1 MIYVLSEIDKLKG
14 AQMKTSKSEIAYLIL
29 SIILIAVAGGTYF
42 VFGHKTTA
50 SSQVTKTQQTSSSSD
65 SSQDLIVHAE
75 ALLSDLEANP
85 SRKALTLTQEI
96 VDKIKDDSKKKE
108 LQTRLEAVAT
118 EVGNQETA
126 ERAVSEAEADQT
138 TAKLEQAQAIVDT
151 LTNQAKK
158 NELQARLDTVQN
170 AINQAAQAAA
180 ASQASASNTYTAD
193 QNAAYTSQTDSAT
206 NYSEVS
212 GQ

>member
-1 MIYVLSEIDKLKG
+1 
-14 AQMKTSKSEIAYLIL
+14 MKTSKSEIAYLIL

-42 VFGHKTTA
+42 VFGHKTTE
-50 SSQVTKTQQTSSSSD
+50 SSPVTKTQQSSSSSD
-65 SSQDLIVHAE
+65 SSEDLVVHAE

-96 VDKIKDDSKKKE
+96 VDKLKDDSKKKE

-126 ERAVSEAEADQT
+126 ERAVSEAETDQNT
-138 TAKLEQAQAIVDT
+138 TKVEQAQTMVDT
-151 LTNQAKK
+151 LTNEAKK
-158 NELQARLDTVQN
+158 NELQNRLNAVQE
-170 AINQAAQAAA
+170 AINQTAAQSSVSSYSAEANA
-180 ASQASASNTYTAD
+180 TYASQTAD
-193 QNAAYTSQTDSAT
+193 TST